1 MNDQATP
8 TVGSPA
14 AVTTA
19 ATETER
25 SFPLVALMQL
35 GAVIAAIVVCIDGP
49 RLWELFQRIGDEPWA
64 GDGLWIALALIATAM
79 ISSGVIGLV
88 VGLGQRRRFRSALIG
103 AAAGALFGLLMLAI
117 FAAPASLERCAGG
130 IAMVLLSTIALRAS
144 AA

>member
-1 MNDQATP
+1 MNDKASP
-8 TVGSPA
+8 TVASPA
-14 AVTTA
+14 VIVTTA
-19 ATETER
+19 TTETER

-35 GAVIAAIVVCIDGP
+35 GAVVASIVVCIDGP
-49 RLWELFQRIGDEPWA
+49 RLWELFQQIGDAP
-64 GDGLWIALALIATAM
+64 WIALALGTAAM

-88 VGLGQRRRFRSALIG
+88 VGLGQRRRLQSALIG

-130 IAMVLLSTIALRAS
+130 IAMVLLSTIILRAN

>member
-1 MNDQATP
+1 MNEKTLPSVAAP
-8 TVGSPA
+8 AA
-14 AVTTA
+14 AVTPATA
-19 ATETER
+19 ETER

-49 RLWELFQRIGDEPWA
+49 RLWELFQQIGDAP
-64 GDGLWIALALIATAM
+64 WIALGLIATAM

-88 VGLGQRRRFRSALIG
+88 IGLGQRRRFRSALIG

-130 IAMVLLSTIALRAS
+130 IAMVLFSTIALRAN